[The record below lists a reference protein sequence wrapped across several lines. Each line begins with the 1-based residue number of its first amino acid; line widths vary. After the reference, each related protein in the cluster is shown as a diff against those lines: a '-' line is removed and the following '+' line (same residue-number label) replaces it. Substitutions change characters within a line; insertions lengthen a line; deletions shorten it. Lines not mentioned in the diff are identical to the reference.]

1 MFQKLLTKVLMCF
14 FILGITSYVDAQS
27 GRIKKRKK
35 KTTPEV
41 QKPKPKPKK
50 PKKGAILP
58 YNKVVTKE
66 MKTDEGLFKVHSV
79 DDKYLFEVPDTL
91 INREMLM
98 VTRIAKT
105 ANGIGFGGGKTNTQV
120 LRWQRKGKKV
130 LLRVVS
136 HNVVAD
142 TILPVH
148 EAVVNSNFEPV
159 LFSFPIKAFNK
170 DTTAVVI
177 DATSLFSTDV
187 KPLGFPQFYRSR
199 YKISRMDKT
208 RSYIDRINSYPEN
221 IEIRHVKTYFSSKPP
236 SNRSVGSISVE
247 MSNSMILLPKVPMKR
262 RYFDE
267 RVGWFARGQVDYG
280 LKDQRSKTVTYLDRW
295 RLEVKKEDIDKFKAG
310 ELVEPKKQIV
320 YYVDRATP
328 EVWRE
333 YIKKGIED
341 WQVAFEAAGFK
352 NAIIAKDPPSKE
364 EDPDWSPEDVRYS
377 VVRYLA
383 SPIPNAN
390 GPHVSD
396 PRSGEILESDINW
409 YHNVMSLLRNWFFIQ
424 TAAINPEAQ
433 TIDFKEEVMGRLIR
447 FVSSHEVGHTLGLPH
462 NMGSSAAYPV
472 DSLRSASFTKKF
484 GTAPSIMDYARFN
497 YVAQPEDKGVALMPD
512 IGPYDK
518 HSIEWG
524 YRPILDKTAKEEK
537 EILDKWI
544 LDRADNPMYRFGHQQ
559 AGGVVD
565 PSSQTEDLG
574 DDAVKASSY
583 GIKNL
588 KRILPNL
595 EKWTTKDGENYDEM
609 ATMYGQVLSQFNRYM
624 GHVTANIGGVYEY
637 YKTSDQEGV
646 VYSHVSKSHQKDALN
661 FINKQLFSTPYWM
674 IDKNIYEKTQFS
686 GAIEKIGTLQTRTLN
701 NILDSGRM
709 ARMIENQTM
718 NGTKAYS
725 LISMFSDLRRGVW
738 SELYNGKRIDTYK
751 RNLQRAHINRL
762 DYLLNTAK
770 NQRGANNGYFKRSA
784 VNINQSDIKAMVRG
798 ELNRI
803 KRDVKAAISKAP
815 NTTTRYHL
823 RDAVARIDMALD
835 PK

>member
-1 MFQKLLTKVLMCF
+1 MLNKLLTKILVVSLL
-14 FILGITSYVDAQS
+14 LGITSYVDAQT

-35 KTTPEV
+35 NKTSEI
-41 QKPKPKPKK
+41 QKPKPKPK

-58 YNKVVTKE
+58 YDKVVTKE
-66 MKTDEGLFKVHSV
+66 MKTDEGLFKVHSLE
-79 DDKYLFEVPDTL
+79 DTFLFEVPDSL
-91 INREMLM
+91 LNREMLM

-120 LRWQRKGKKV
+120 LRWERKKKKI
-130 LLRVVS
+130 LLRIVS
-136 HNVVAD
+136 HSVVAD

-187 KPLGFPQFYRSR
+187 KPLGFPQFYRKR
-199 YKISRMDKT
+199 YGVTRIDKS
-208 RSYIDRINSYPEN
+208 RSYIDRVSSYPQN
-221 IEIRHVKTYFSSKPP
+221 IETRHVKTYFASKSP
-236 SNRSVGSISVE
+236 SNGSVGSISIE

-280 LKDQRSKTVTYLDRW
+280 LDAQRSKTVTYLDRW
-295 RLEVKKEDIDKFKAG
+295 RLEVKEEDLAKFKAG

-333 YIKKGIED
+333 YIKQGIED

-364 EDPDWSPEDVRYS
+364 EDPEWSPEDVRYS

-409 YHNVMSLLRNWFFIQ
+409 YHNVMSLLRNWYFVQ

-433 TIDFKEEVMGRLIR
+433 TIEFKDEVMGRLVR

-472 DSLRSASFTKKF
+472 DSLRSTSFTKKF

-497 YVAQPEDKGVALMPD
+497 YIAQPEDKGVALMPD

-518 HSIEWG
+518 HAIEWG
-524 YRPILDKTAKEEK
+524 YRPILDKTAVNEK
-537 EILDKWI
+537 ATLNKWI
-544 LDRADNPMYRFGHQQ
+544 LDRADNLMYRFGHQQ

-574 DDAVKASSY
+574 DDAIKASSY

-588 KRILPNL
+588 QRILPNI

-637 YKTSDQEGV
+637 YKTSNQEGA
-646 VYSHVSKSHQKDALN
+646 VYTHVTKSHQKNALD
-661 FINKQLFSTPYWM
+661 FINKELFFTPTWM
-674 IDKNIYEKTQFS
+674 IDKNIYAKTQFS
-686 GAIEKIGTLQTRTLN
+686 GAIEKIGSVQTRTLY

-718 NGTKAYS
+718 NGAKAYS
-725 LISMFSDLRRGVW
+725 LVAMFSDLRKGVW
-738 SELYNGKRIDTYK
+738 SELYTGKRIDTYR

-770 NQRGANNGYFKRSA
+770 NQRGANRGYFKQST
-784 VNINQSDIKAMVRG
+784 VNIGQSDIKAMVRG

-803 KRDVKAAISKAP
+803 KREIRAAISKAP
-815 NTTTRYHL
+815 NTTSRYHL
-823 RDAVARIDMALD
+823 QDAIARIDMALD